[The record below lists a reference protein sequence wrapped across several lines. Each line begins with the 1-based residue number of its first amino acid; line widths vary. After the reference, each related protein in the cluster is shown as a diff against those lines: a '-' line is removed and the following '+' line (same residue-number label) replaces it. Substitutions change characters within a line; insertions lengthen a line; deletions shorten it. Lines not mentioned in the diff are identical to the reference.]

1 MPKGN
6 DGRPTLWHI
15 GVSHFSE
22 KARWALDHKRVP
34 HKRRAVSIPG
44 LHIPASMLL
53 TGGSSHT
60 FPVLE
65 IDGRAIGDSSE
76 IIAALEQ
83 RCPERPLYPADP
95 EQRRRALELEDF
107 FDEELGPH
115 IRLLAFHELSKD
127 PERFEALIA
136 RTTPGPVARLG
147 SGAVTY
153 ARTYTGLRFGVRD
166 EQAAELARA
175 KILAALDRLEA
186 ELGSNEY
193 LVGDS
198 FGVAD
203 LAAAAL
209 FFPLVL
215 PPEGPVP
222 TDEPPPAGM
231 ESFRA
236 PLVERPGYRWVE
248 ETFRKHRQPA
258 GVAVA

>member
-1 MPKGN
+1 MPTSG
-6 DGRPTLWHI
+6 PTLWHI
-15 GVSHFSE
+15 SVSHYSE

-53 TGGSSHT
+53 TGGASHT

-65 IDGRAIGDSSE
+65 LDGRAIGDSSE
-76 IIAALEQ
+76 IIAALEE
-83 RCPERPLYPADP
+83 RYPERPLYPADP

-127 PERFEALIA
+127 PERFEAVIA

-166 EQAAELARA
+166 EEAAETARA
-175 KILAALDRLEA
+175 KIIAALDRLEA
-186 ELGSNEY
+186 ELGSDEH

-198 FGVAD
+198 FSVAD
-203 LAAAAL
+203 LTAAAL

-215 PPEGPVP
+215 PDEGPVP

-231 ESFRA
+231 ESFRD
-236 PLVERPGYRWVE
+236 PLRDRPGYRWVE

-258 GVAVA
+258 GVGVAA

>member
-1 MPKGN
+1 VVTSDDSPI
-6 DGRPTLWHI
+6 LWHI
-15 GVSHFSE
+15 SVSHYSE
-22 KARWALDHKRVP
+22 KVRWALDHKRVP
-34 HKRRAVSIPG
+34 HRRRAVAIPG

-53 TGGSSHT
+53 TRGASHT

-76 IIAALEQ
+76 IIAALEE
-83 RCPERPLYPADP
+83 RHPERPLYPTDP

-115 IRLLAFHELSKD
+115 IRLLAFHELGKD
-127 PERFEALIA
+127 PERFEAVIA

-153 ARTYTGLRFGVRD
+153 ARTFTNLRFGVRD
-166 EQAAELARA
+166 EEAAALART
-175 KILAALDRLEA
+175 KVVAALDRLEA

-193 LVGDS
+193 LAGDS
-198 FGVAD
+198 FSVAD
-203 LAAAAL
+203 LSAAAL

-215 PPEGPVP
+215 PEEGPVP

-236 PLVERPGYRWVE
+236 PLQERPGYRWVE
-248 ETFRKHRQPA
+248 ETFRKHRWA
-258 GVAVA
+258 STISVAA